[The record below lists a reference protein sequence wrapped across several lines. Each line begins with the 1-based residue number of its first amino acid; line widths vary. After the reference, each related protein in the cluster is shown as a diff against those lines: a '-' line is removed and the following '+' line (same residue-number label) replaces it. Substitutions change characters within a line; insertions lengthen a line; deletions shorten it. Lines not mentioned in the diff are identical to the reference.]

1 MVLAAACGVAQ
12 AQQTDIEGH
21 HRQLRLAKNADEGK
35 VYTTATSN
43 NDAEV
48 QFEHGFFPYDPT
60 AEINGYY
67 WQGKIFCFVLM
78 FFAELG
84 DKTFL
89 MTMIEVGTGVG
100 AFATLI
106 TAVITLCGM
115 HVLASLFGWAISFV
129 VNGWWVKVIC
139 TGLFIAIGLITVIV
153 ECVRK
158 NKEEALEAIGATP
171 TKQ

>member
-1 MVLAAACGVAQ
+1 MLLAAACGVAQ
-12 AQQTDIEGH
+12 AQLTDIEEH
-21 HRQLRLAKNADEGK
+21 HRQLRLARNADEGEFK
-35 VYTTATSN
+35 TATSN

-78 FFAELG
+78 FIAELG

-89 MTMIEVGTGVG
+89 MTMIEVASLG
-100 AFATLI
+100 ACATLC

-115 HVLASLFGWAISFV
+115 HVLASLGGWALSYV
-129 VNGWWVKVIC
+129 LNGWWVKLIC
-139 TGLFIAIGLITVIV
+139 TILFIVIGVVTVIV

-158 NKEEALEAIGATP
+158 NKGEVLESIGATP
-171 TKQ
+171 TK